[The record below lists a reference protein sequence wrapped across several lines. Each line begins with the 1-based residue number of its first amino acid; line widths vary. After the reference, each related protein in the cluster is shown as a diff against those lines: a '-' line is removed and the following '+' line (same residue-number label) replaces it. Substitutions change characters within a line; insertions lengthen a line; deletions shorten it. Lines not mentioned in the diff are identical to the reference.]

1 MANRNSSLRWLIP
14 ALLVLGA
21 IGAYWWLHQPAPT
34 TRTAAAAGVPSATAA
49 VSAHQPLAVTS
60 PPAGSAASPP
70 PLDMSD
76 PNIQAW
82 QAQQDFKNRI
92 TAFFNEAKTFPAVR
106 RRSEAAELTEQV
118 KTYESEKRLTAAE
131 AMMLRVE
138 LIRASVDDEQEQTRQ
153 IQTLNDQYRQ
163 AYDQSQAQATSD
175 PRMQDYKQREREI
188 VQRVMG
194 MTQFP
199 DGMDRD
205 AYLRQQLQQAR
216 VQVFSQSSP

>member
-1 MANRNSSLRWLIP
+1 
-14 ALLVLGA
+14 
-21 IGAYWWLHQPAPT
+21 
-34 TRTAAAAGVPSATAA
+34 
-49 VSAHQPLAVTS
+49 
-60 PPAGSAASPP
+60 
-70 PLDMSD
+70 MSD

-92 TAFFNEAKTFPAVR
+92 TAFFNEAKTFPAGR
-106 RRSEAAELTEQV
+106 RRSEAAELAEQV

-131 AMMLRVE
+131 AMMLRAE

-153 IQTLNDQYRQ
+153 IQALNDQYRQ
-163 AYDQSQAQATSD
+163 AYDQAQAQAQAAPD

-205 AYLRQQLQQAR
+205 TYLRRQLQQAR
-216 VQVFSQSSP
+216 MQVFSQPSP

>member
-1 MANRNSSLRWLIP
+1 
-14 ALLVLGA
+14 
-21 IGAYWWLHQPAPT
+21 
-34 TRTAAAAGVPSATAA
+34 
-49 VSAHQPLAVTS
+49 
-60 PPAGSAASPP
+60 
-70 PLDMSD
+70 MSD